1 MSTLLA
7 LLVFIVIMAVLGAM
21 LGWLSASNAALD
33 VRRLFRTR
41 KSDEAASAT
50 TSAPLVTDVDADGD
64 VGVNV
69 GANVG
74 ANVDEQA
81 DNLPLPAEQ
90 LPAEQLPA
98 EQLIERVN
106 ACLPQTQCA
115 QCGHPGCRP
124 YATAII
130 ADDAPINQCPPGG
143 EALIHELADL
153 LGKEFLPLDAERGET
168 KPPQVALIDE
178 PLCIGCTLCIAAC
191 PVDAIVGASKLMHT
205 VISEQCTGCELCLPP
220 CPVDC
225 ISLVPGDTSLA
236 QWRWPKPA

>member
-1 MSTLLA
+1 MLSSLPALAVFVIAFA
-7 LLVFIVIMAVLGAM
+7 LLGAL
-21 LGWLSASNAALD
+21 LGWLSSSSGAL
-33 VRRLFRTR
+33 RFRLPGSQQDKTDGES
-41 KSDEAASAT
+41 SDAPS
-50 TSAPLVTDVDADGD
+50 SAPEEP
-64 VGVNV
+64 
-69 GANVG
+69 
-74 ANVDEQA
+74 DEQ
-81 DNLPLPAEQ
+81 
-90 LPAEQLPA
+90 PA

-130 ADDAPINQCPPGG
+130 VDDAPINQCPPGG

-153 LGKEFLPLDAERGET
+153 LGKEFMPLDAECGET

-191 PVDAIVGASKLMHT
+191 PVDAIVGASRLMHT
-205 VISEQCTGCELCLPP
+205 VVSDQCTGCELCLPP

-225 ISLVPGDTSLA
+225 ISLVPADTSLA

>member
-1 MSTLLA
+1 MSRVSTLLA
-7 LLVFIVIMAVLGAM
+7 LLAFIAALALLGAVLGY
-21 LGWLSASNAALD
+21 LSTSSGALSLRRWARRQTTPPDDGAPEMTDSPADTHFQQTQAAD
-33 VRRLFRTR
+33 THIQQTQ
-41 KSDEAASAT
+41 AADT
-50 TSAPLVTDVDADGD
+50 HV
-64 VGVNV
+64 
-69 GANVG
+69 
-74 ANVDEQA
+74 EQTI
-81 DNLPLPAEQ
+81 P
-90 LPAEQLPA
+90 PA

-130 ADDAPINQCPPGG
+130 NDEAPINQCPPGG

-168 KPPQVALIDE
+168 KAPQVALIDE

-205 VISEQCTGCELCLPP
+205 VVIDQCTGCELCLPP

-225 ISLVPGDTSLA
+225 ISLVPADDTLA
-236 QWRWPKPA
+236 HWHWPKPA

>member
-1 MSTLLA
+1 MMSTLLA
-7 LLVFIVIMAVLGAM
+7 MVVFVVTLALLGAVLG
-21 LGWLSASNAALD
+21 WLAASSGALTWPRLARRKAAEANAAVIEPGAGD
-33 VRRLFRTR
+33 
-41 KSDEAASAT
+41 
-50 TSAPLVTDVDADGD
+50 TSIDPL
-64 VGVNV
+64 
-69 GANVG
+69 
-74 ANVDEQA
+74 
-81 DNLPLPAEQ
+81 AEQ
-90 LPAEQLPA
+90 DELPT

-130 ADDAPINQCPPGG
+130 AEDAPINQCPPGG

-153 LGKEFLPLDAERGET
+153 LGKAFVPLDAERGET

-178 PLCIGCTLCIAAC
+178 PVCIGCTLCIAAC
-191 PVDAIVGASKLMHT
+191 PVDAIVGAPKLMHT
-205 VISEQCTGCELCLPP
+205 IIIDQCTGCELCLPP

-225 ISLVPGDTSLA
+225 ITLVPAEESLA